1 MRKYCREWKIR
12 DPEFREES
20 GFFKTIFHIKPAETT
35 VEPVFD
41 LSKLDEDEQKI
52 IDYIQENEKANLKE
66 LEDFLNKSRST
77 VKRKVKKLVE
87 HKYLIWKGK
96 RQNDP
101 HAYYELW
108 NEKMDQPE
116 LV

>member
-20 GFFKTIFHIKPAETT
+20 GFFKTIFHREPIEITQ
-35 VEPVFD
+35 EPVFD
-41 LSKLDEDEQKI
+41 FSKLDEDEQKI
-52 IDYIQENEKANLKE
+52 IEYIRQNEKANIKE
-66 LEDFLNKSRST
+66 LENFLNKSRST
-77 VKRKVKKLVE
+77 VKRKVKKHVE
-87 HKYLIWKGK
+87 KKYLVWKGK

-108 NEKMDQPE
+108 NEKTNQFEP
-116 LV
+116 V

>member
-20 GFFKTIFHIKPAETT
+20 GFFKTIFHRKSAETT
-35 VEPVFD
+35 IEPVFNF
-41 LSKLDEDEQKI
+41 SKLDEDEQKI
-52 IDYIQENEKANLKE
+52 IDYIQGNEKANLKE

-87 HKYLIWKGK
+87 QKYLVWNGK
-96 RQNDP
+96 KQNDP

-108 NEKMDQPE
+108 NEKINQTE